1 MQHGRFLIA
10 TVAGAV
16 LIGAGWA
23 CGLGSAPLQG
33 LPGLA
38 ATEGL
43 DASPVSETSPGFGIT
58 PTPASELA
66 LLPVVTDTPEP
77 GSASLLPAP
86 PAAIPEWRRLTLE
99 YPRAIRAGDSNVI
112 RLTLEVDT
120 LGGAIPTAEVKG
132 NIVSG
137 GDVKIPN
144 LYETHNVIA
153 EADLDL
159 AGVDFQPSGPISEP
173 LLPGD
178 SVSFRW
184 SVHPTEPGTYRGTAW
199 LFLIFTDKVTGEQSR
214 TAISAQ
220 PVQIEA
226 TTLFGLGGDASRI
239 AGGLGAIGGGVLGFP
254 FADDLIKWL
263 WARLRRRA

>member
-1 MQHGRFLIA
+1 M
-10 TVAGAV
+10 
-16 LIGAGWA
+16 
-23 CGLGSAPLQG
+23 
-33 LPGLA
+33 A
-38 ATEGL
+38 ATEEL
-43 DASPVSETSPGFGIT
+43 YAPPVSETGPGFRPT
-58 PTPASELA
+58 PTVARELA
-66 LLPVVTDTPEP
+66 LLPSATQTPGP
-77 GSASLLPAP
+77 GTASLLPGP
-86 PAAIPEWRRLTLE
+86 QPAIPEWRRLTLE
-99 YPRAIRAGDSNVI
+99 YPRSIRAGDSDVI

-132 NIVSG
+132 NSVIG
-137 GDVKIPN
+137 GDVRIPN
-144 LYETHNVIA
+144 LYQTHNVIA

-173 LLPGD
+173 LLQGD
-178 SVSFRW
+178 SVAFRW

-220 PVQIEA
+220 PMQIEA

-239 AGGLGAIGGGVLGFP
+239 AGGLGAVGGGVLGFP

-263 WARLRRRA
+263 WARLRWRA